1 MQFWRKRMI
10 DVIDPHS
17 AQEIFFD
24 GIHEVKIVAGIV
36 RIVLYSRQ
44 NDVGTVVARLALP
57 LSELPDVIQALVI
70 ALTNAAKTA
79 GP

>member
-1 MQFWRKRMI
+1 M
-10 DVIDPHS
+10 DVIDPHN

-36 RIVLYSRQ
+36 RIVLFSRQ

-70 ALTNAAKTA
+70 ALTNAAKSA